1 MATNQI
7 EFSLKIGDLCDR
19 FQISRPTIYRYV
31 AASRKAAAAAAAAG
45 GVDTGAAAAGNF
57 PLPIKFGTA
66 QQSPARWLVAD
77 VDAWVAA
84 RVAGG
89 ECA

>member
-1 MATNQI
+1 MATNQNEI
-7 EFSLKIGDLCDR
+7 FLKIGDLCDR

-31 AASRKAAAAAAAAG
+31 AASRKAAAAAAAG
-45 GVDTGAAAAGNF
+45 GHTGAAAAGNF
-57 PLPIKFGTA
+57 PLPVKFGTA
-66 QQSPARWLVAD
+66 QQSAARWLVAD

-84 RVAGG
+84 RVAVG